1 MTPTVADLRRLYA
14 VELLLAVLLL
24 CIGVERGRDEAWP
37 FIAWLMYEGNF
48 PPPPESVSEIELR
61 LVGGDGRVTK
71 VMPYAIFGNAE
82 IKLGREVAERAFE
95 DRPDRNAYRDVLLRR
110 LQPLLSASA
119 AVEVQG
125 WRLTWEVR
133 ALERPPLDLERP
145 STEMLIGRID
155 CSEAPSAPWCRQ
167 GAPR

>member
-1 MTPTVADLRRLYA
+1 VTPAVADSRRLYA

-24 CIGVERGRDEAWP
+24 CIGVVRGRDEAWP

-48 PPPPESVSEIELR
+48 PPPPESVSEIEVR

-71 VMPYAIFGNAE
+71 VLPYAIFGNAE
-82 IKLGREVAERAFE
+82 INLGREVAERAFE
-95 DRPDRNAYRDVLLRR
+95 DRPDRSAYRDVLLRR
-110 LQPLLSASA
+110 LQPLLSATA

-125 WRLTWEVR
+125 WRLTWEVHAR
-133 ALERPPLDLERP
+133 ERPPIDLERP
-145 STEMLIGRID
+145 STKLLLGRID
-155 CSEAPSAPWCRQ
+155 CSQARGAAWCRQ